1 MNHAT
6 IVHDAGAET
15 TTVTGFASVEVLEVE
30 PDNDGLAHLRVEYT
44 DSQGEGETFHRA
56 FIEDAYGGVMS
67 SLRAVVGESYAAAF
81 DDRAGQALIPPLE
94 GEPEPREADGPVEF
108 VGVTFAKRVISA
120 EKGPRV
126 VLVSEEDFHVV
137 HPADGPFEVDETT
150 PRADLPGNQ
159 DRAGPDILA
168 LRGTTQDDLEVSLDT
183 SLDEEIDDAIAG
195 DDRGGRGD
203 EDGLGDIEDA
213 IDGPDEPAD
222 SPFDG

>member
-6 IVHDAGAET
+6 IVHEAGAET

-30 PDNDGLAHLRVEYT
+30 PNNDGLAHLRVEYT
-44 DSQGEGETFHRA
+44 DSEKDGETFHRA

-81 DDRAGQALIPPLE
+81 DERAGQALIPPLE
-94 GEPEPREADGPVEF
+94 GEPDPSEADGPVEF

-137 HPADGPFEVDETT
+137 HPVDGPFEIDETT

-168 LRGTTQDDLEVSLDT
+168 LRGTSQEDLEVSLDA
-183 SLDEEIDDAIAG
+183 SLGEEIDDAIAG
-195 DDRGGRGD
+195 GDGGGGGL
-203 EDGLGDIEDA
+203 DGIEDA